1 MCNSALILAPGGDSE
16 NGDTAKS
23 SPRRTLQSQLSR
35 CEDEDGEK
43 ARSLAA
49 DSMSPV
55 HVSYHLPVRAR
66 EEEFLRAF
74 PF

>member
-1 MCNSALILAPGGDSE
+1 LLFGGDSE

-43 ARSLAA
+43 ARSLAD

-55 HVSYHLPVRAR
+55 HVSEA
-66 EEEFLRAF
+66 
-74 PF
+74 

>member
-1 MCNSALILAPGGDSE
+1 LLFGGDSE

-55 HVSYHLPVRAR
+55 HVSEA
-66 EEEFLRAF
+66 
-74 PF
+74 